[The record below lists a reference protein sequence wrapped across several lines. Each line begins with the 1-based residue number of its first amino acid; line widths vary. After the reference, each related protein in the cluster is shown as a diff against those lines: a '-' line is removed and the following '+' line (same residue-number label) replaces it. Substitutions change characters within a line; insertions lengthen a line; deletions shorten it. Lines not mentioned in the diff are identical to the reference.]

1 MIVAIDGPAASGK
14 GTLARKLARHFG
26 LNYLDTGLLYRAVGA
41 LVLAQGK
48 DASDTVMATRAAK
61 ALTPADL
68 DRGDLRSEAAA
79 IAASKVA
86 AIPQVRAALLAFQ
99 QDFAATPPGAVLDG
113 RDIGTVVCPMADA
126 KIFLLAS
133 PEVRA
138 QRRVKE
144 LQARGEEVIYSAVLS
159 DLRARDE
166 RDSGRSTAPLKP
178 ASDAICLDTDN
189 LNAEMVFKIAV
200 ETIGEQIAANR
211 RRGT

>member
-48 DASDTVMATRAAK
+48 DASDTVIATRAAE

-99 QDFAATPPGAVLDG
+99 QDFAAMPPGAVLDG

>member
-14 GTLARKLARHFG
+14 GTLARKLAQHFE

-48 DASDTVMATRAAK
+48 DASDTVIATRAAE

-86 AIPQVRAALLAFQ
+86 AIPEVRAALLAFQ
-99 QDFAATPPGAVLDG
+99 QDFAAMSPGAVLDG

-144 LQARGEEVIYSAVLS
+144 LQARGEEVIYTAVLS

-178 ASDAICLDTDN
+178 ASDAICLDTDD

-200 ETIGEQIAANR
+200 ETIGEQIAAK
-211 RRGT
+211 RRGGT

>member
-14 GTLARKLARHFG
+14 GTLARKLAQHFE

-48 DASDTVMATRAAK
+48 DASDTVVATQAAE

-86 AIPQVRAALLAFQ
+86 AIPEVRAALLAFQ
-99 QDFAATPPGAVLDG
+99 QDFAAMPPGAVLDG

-138 QRRVKE
+138 RRRVKE
-144 LQARGEEVIYSAVLS
+144 LQTRGEEVIYTAVLS

-178 ASDAICLDTDN
+178 ASDAICLDTDD

-200 ETIGEQIAANR
+200 ETIGEQIAAK
-211 RRGT
+211 RRGGT

>member
-14 GTLARKLARHFG
+14 GTLARKLAQHFE

-48 DASDTVMATRAAK
+48 DASDTVVATQAAE

-86 AIPQVRAALLAFQ
+86 AIPEVRAALLAFQ
-99 QDFAATPPGAVLDG
+99 QDFAAMPPGAVLDG

-126 KIFLLAS
+126 KIFLFAS

-138 QRRVKE
+138 RRRVKE
-144 LQARGEEVIYSAVLS
+144 LQKRGEEVIYTAVLS

-178 ASDAICLDTDN
+178 ASDAICLDTDD

-200 ETIGEQIAANR
+200 KTIGEQIAAK
-211 RRGT
+211 RRGGT

>member
-14 GTLARKLARHFG
+14 GTLARKLAQHFE

-48 DASDTVMATRAAK
+48 DASDTVVATRAAE

-86 AIPQVRAALLAFQ
+86 AIPEVRAALLAFQ
-99 QDFAATPPGAVLDG
+99 QDFAAMPPGAVLDG

-126 KIFLLAS
+126 KIFLFAS

-138 QRRVKE
+138 RRRVKE
-144 LQARGEEVIYSAVLS
+144 LQKRGEEVIYTAVLS

-178 ASDAICLDTDN
+178 ASDAICLDTDD

-200 ETIGEQIAANR
+200 KTIGEQIAAK
-211 RRGT
+211 RRGGT

>member
-14 GTLARKLARHFG
+14 GTLARKLAQHFE

-48 DASDTVMATRAAK
+48 DASDTVVATQAAE

-86 AIPQVRAALLAFQ
+86 AIPEVRAALLAFQ
-99 QDFAATPPGAVLDG
+99 QDFAAMPPGAVLDG

-138 QRRVKE
+138 RRRVKE
-144 LQARGEEVIYSAVLS
+144 LQKRGEEVIYTAVLS

-178 ASDAICLDTDN
+178 ASDAICLDTDD

-200 ETIGEQIAANR
+200 ETIGEQIAAK
-211 RRGT
+211 RRGGT

>member
-14 GTLARKLARHFG
+14 GTLARKLAQHFE

-99 QDFAATPPGAVLDG
+99 QDFAAMPPGAVLDG

>member
-99 QDFAATPPGAVLDG
+99 QDFAAMPPGAVLDG

-133 PEVRA
+133 PKVRA

>member
-14 GTLARKLARHFG
+14 GTLARKLAQHFE

-48 DASDTVMATRAAK
+48 DASDTVVATQAAE

-86 AIPQVRAALLAFQ
+86 AIPEVRAALLAFQ
-99 QDFAATPPGAVLDG
+99 QDFAAMPPGAVLDG

-138 QRRVKE
+138 RRRVKE
-144 LQARGEEVIYSAVLS
+144 LQKRGEEVIYTAVLS

-178 ASDAICLDTDN
+178 ASDAICLDTDD

-200 ETIGEQIAANR
+200 KTIGEQIAAK
-211 RRGT
+211 RRGGT